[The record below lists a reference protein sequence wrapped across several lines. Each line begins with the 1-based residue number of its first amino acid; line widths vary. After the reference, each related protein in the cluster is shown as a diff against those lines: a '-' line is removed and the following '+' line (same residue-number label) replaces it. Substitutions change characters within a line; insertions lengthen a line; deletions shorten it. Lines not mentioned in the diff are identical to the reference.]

1 LFALAQTF
9 KMNALLN
16 IIPNLISL
24 IKELPLKNKM
34 IILVMLITLGGG
46 YLFYD
51 RYLDFKLAT
60 LDRPVPSLVQNEKEV
75 STPEKVQRITP
86 KVVNVTAKGTE

>member
-1 LFALAQTF
+1 
-9 KMNALLN
+9 MNALLQ

-34 IILVMLITLGGG
+34 IIMVLLIFLGGG

-51 RYLDFKLAT
+51 RYLDYKLAT
-60 LDRPVPSLVQNEKEV
+60 YEKPTASVEEKKTTGI
-75 STPEKVQRITP
+75 STKVERINKTTV
-86 KVVNVTAKGTE
+86 KIIAGIGK

>member
-1 LFALAQTF
+1 
-9 KMNALLN
+9 
-16 IIPNLISL
+16 
-24 IKELPLKNKM
+24 M
-34 IILVMLITLGGG
+34 IILVMLITLGAG

-75 STPEKVQRITP
+75 TTPEKVQRITP